1 MKIVNALL
9 SGGTVPASECE
20 AMKEWAETVDF
31 FLAGG
36 AFFDRS
42 GSESRW
48 RAWAATATG
57 ARRVTLGQL
66 VLVDMI
72 PVASPIASP

>member
-9 SGGTVPASECE
+9 SGGTVPASEGE
-20 AMKEWAETVDF
+20 AMKEWAETVDS

-48 RAWAATATG
+48 R
-57 ARRVTLGQL
+57 V
-66 VLVDMI
+66 
-72 PVASPIASP
+72 

>member
-9 SGGTVPASECE
+9 SGGTLPAAEGE

-48 RAWAATATG
+48 PA
-57 ARRVTLGQL
+57 
-66 VLVDMI
+66 
-72 PVASPIASP
+72 